1 MNKNNQGRPPKLSFR
16 KKRNILQQTK
26 HLFVRRDGK
35 FLCKKRV
42 MVKAGIPPSISKETV
57 LGVLRKTD
65 QPKMD
70 SFSEE
75 RNLDQN

>member
-1 MNKNNQGRPPKLSFR
+1 
-16 KKRNILQQTK
+16 
-26 HLFVRRDGK
+26 
-35 FLCKKRV
+35 
-42 MVKAGIPPSISKETV
+42 MVKAAIPPSVSKETV

>member
-1 MNKNNQGRPPKLSFR
+1 
-16 KKRNILQQTK
+16 
-26 HLFVRRDGK
+26 
-35 FLCKKRV
+35 

-75 RNLDQN
+75 RNLDQYWPEIETKKFPQKVYCKHAAQLWNMKSSESLW

>member
-1 MNKNNQGRPPKLSFR
+1 
-16 KKRNILQQTK
+16 
-26 HLFVRRDGK
+26 
-35 FLCKKRV
+35 
-42 MVKAGIPPSISKETV
+42 MVKAGIPPSIGKETV

-75 RNLDQN
+75 RNLDQY